1 MAWVL
6 KQFKSMDWL
15 NNAELKGHFPLSV
28 DGSAIVRSKVAGD
41 IQGLIGNVILSSHV
55 ASSPYSINEFMTD
68 LYNGTWRNL
77 LQGKALTE
85 GDKILQNTM
94 VDMVCASLSD
104 GGAKKSAS
112 PFGFAPSV
120 DEIVAYGL
128 DESGLISRFADQ
140 FRAVDEEYGRGYV
153 ASNMVANQF
162 GTPGYG
168 W

>member
-1 MAWVL
+1 MYNIGGIYLTEVKEGTPGKRYEAVPKARQKASMAWVL

-15 NNAELKGHFPLSV
+15 NNAELKAHFPLSV
-28 DGSAIVRSKVAGD
+28 DGSAIVRSRVAGD

-68 LYNGTWRNL
+68 LYNGTWSNL

-94 VDMVCASLSD
+94 VDMVCASLND

-112 PFGFAPSV
+112 PLTRSWLTV
-120 DEIVAYGL
+120 WMRV
-128 DESGLISRFADQ
+128 
-140 FRAVDEEYGRGYV
+140 V
-153 ASNMVANQF
+153 
-162 GTPGYG
+162 
-168 W
+168 